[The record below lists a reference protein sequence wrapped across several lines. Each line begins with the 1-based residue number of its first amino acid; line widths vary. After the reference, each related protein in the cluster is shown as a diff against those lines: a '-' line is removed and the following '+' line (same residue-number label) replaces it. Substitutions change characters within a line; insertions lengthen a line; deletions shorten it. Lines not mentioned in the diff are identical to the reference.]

1 MAHLLYY
8 SECKTLEGS
17 GNESQAR
24 DFLIENKGLSEELA
38 DRLIENSLDA
48 NLPIGLKTFEA
59 KNNYRNDIMKLEGN
73 YVF

>member
-17 GNESQAR
+17 SNESQAR